1 MKSLLLAMTF
11 ALSASAMAATPATT
25 AVTALLA
32 NGEYYGTN
40 GSEKCSVKVVT
51 ANDAVSVFISTKK
64 NSVGVTVVDSSSA
77 YSVNEVTGEVS
88 ATQKLTSPHYLQGAA
103 KVLNMTTNDN
113 DEVEVYIST
122 IATNHRGDDL
132 SSYATCNVA
141 K

>member
-1 MKSLLLAMTF
+1 MKSLLLALTF
-11 ALSASAMAATPATT
+11 ALSATAFASTPATT

-32 NGEYYGTN
+32 SGEYYGNN
-40 GSEKCSVKVVT
+40 GTEKCSVKVVT
-51 ANDAVSVFISTKK
+51 ANDAVSVFITTKK
-64 NSVGVTVVDSSSA
+64 NSVGFTVVNSTSN
-77 YSVNEVTGEVS
+77 YSVNETTGEVS

-122 IATNHRGDDL
+122 IATNHKGDDL